1 LVSPP
6 HRAASELRSYNGAVP
21 ERIRVGLIGCGFI
34 SHQHGPAWGASPDAQ
49 LVAVCDQDEARAR
62 VRAAEWGVE
71 RVYADAAEMIE
82 RERPDAV
89 DVVTRPETHSALVRL
104 AAERGVHVLCQK
116 PLAPSFEEA
125 RAMVEACE
133 RARVRFMVAEMWRH
147 LPWFRDLKR
156 QLEGG
161 GVGEPYHLRVVGA
174 RRALSRERPVHPN
187 QPYFADMPKL
197 IVYEMMIH
205 WIDPARYLLG
215 EIGTVYARMKR
226 VNPAIAGEDW
236 ALVVLGHATG
246 ATSQLD
252 GSWANDA
259 EPPGATREGD
269 VVVEGTDGVLHFAPL
284 ARELRL
290 TRLGGATSVVARYP
304 DMVESFQS
312 AFNSCIGDFA
322 SAVRTGREFESS
334 ARDNL
339 KTLAAT
345 FAAYDSARTAEVV
358 RL

>member
-1 LVSPP
+1 
-6 HRAASELRSYNGAVP
+6 VP
-21 ERIRVGLIGCGFI
+21 EKIRVGLIGCGFI
-34 SHQHGPAWGASPDAQ
+34 SYQHGPAWRATPDAQ
-49 LVAVCDQDEARAR
+49 LAAVCDQDEARAT
-62 VRAAEWGVE
+62 VRATEWGVE
-71 RVYADAAEMIE
+71 RVYTDAAEMIE

-89 DVVTRPETHSALVRL
+89 DIVTRPETHTALVRL

-116 PLAPSFEEA
+116 PLAPSLEEA

-133 RARVRFMVAEMWRH
+133 RAGVRFMVAEMWRH
-147 LPWFRDLKR
+147 LPWFRDVKW
-156 QLEGG
+156 QIEAGA
-161 GVGEPYHLRVVGA
+161 VGEPYYLRVIGA
-174 RRALSRERPVHPN
+174 RRALRRERPVHPN

-205 WIDPARYLLG
+205 WVDSARYLLG

-226 VNPAIAGEDW
+226 VNAAIAGEDW
-236 ALVVLGHATG
+236 AVVVLGHATG

-269 VVVEGTDGVLHFAPL
+269 VVVEGTDGVLHFAPHE
-284 ARELRL
+284 RELRL
-290 TRLGGATSVVARYP
+290 TRPGGETSVVARYG
-304 DMVESFQS
+304 DVAESFQS
-312 AFNSCIGDFA
+312 AFDGCIGDFA
-322 SAVRTGREFESS
+322 AAVRTSREFESS

-345 FAAYDSARTAEVV
+345 FAAYDSARTGEVV